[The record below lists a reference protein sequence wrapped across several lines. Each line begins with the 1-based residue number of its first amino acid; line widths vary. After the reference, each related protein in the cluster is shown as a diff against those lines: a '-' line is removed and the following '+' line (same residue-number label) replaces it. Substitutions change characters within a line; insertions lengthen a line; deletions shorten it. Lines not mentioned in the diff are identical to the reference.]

1 MGARVEASR
10 RPLTAEELAAFRG
23 MLQVHARVTGL
34 LDAEL
39 RQEHELSIAGYEV
52 LLFLS
57 DAPEQRLRMAEI
69 ADRVLLTRSGC
80 TRLVDRLVEKGLVA
94 RCNAE
99 CDGRGLYAQL
109 TEAGMEKFQQA
120 RYTQYRGIREHFLA
134 HLSDEEMAEL
144 GEIWTRVMAAG
155 ESG

>member
-1 MGARVEASR
+1 MGARVEVSR

-109 TEAGMEKFQQA
+109 TEAGAQKFEQA
-120 RYTQYRGIREHFLA
+120 RYTQYRGIRQHFLEQ
-134 HLSDEEMAEL
+134 LSAEEMREL
-144 GEIWTRVMAAG
+144 GEIWTRVIGAG
-155 ESG
+155 ERG